1 MQRRARQ
8 TIFVVTLLALTLSSV
23 LTGPRAHSSNTQ
35 VPVITLS
42 TVQGFSAEISD
53 YFTDEN
59 GFTFTLTNRSSL
71 ALTVIGADFGSRIP
85 VSIVSQSGPNFPF
98 HVDAFIPGS
107 EDFENKIAGVQMSFV
122 LSSLG
127 GVAPGQS
134 TTITLGLG
142 GDAEFLARH
151 FFVSFFPEMQLAC
164 SQIGDKILIQFT
176 KLSPTEQCLV
186 FLNLS
191 DEVLTGIAFD
201 YPEDRGPFEL
211 LSTTPTPQPFGQHL
225 RFSKVLEPIP
235 GYSAR
240 SDFAILAGGRFAA
253 GSSQIGIQ
261 PNETSSEF
269 CYSGNFAGLTSVTPA
284 TVEAFETATYVRV
297 NKTTLK
303 CMLQG
308 PPVGGG
314 QTGLLAGSP
323 R

>member
-8 TIFVVTLLALTLSSV
+8 TIVVVTLLALALSSIF
-23 LTGPRAHSSNTQ
+23 TAPKAHGSNTQ
-35 VPVITLS
+35 VPIITLS
-42 TVQGFSAEISD
+42 TVQGFSAEISN

-71 ALTVIGADFGSRIP
+71 SLTAIGGDFGPRIP

-98 HVDAFIPGS
+98 HVDVFIPGS
-107 EDFENKIAGVQMSFV
+107 GAFENKIAGVQMSFV

-134 TTITLGLG
+134 TTITLDLG

-151 FFVSFFPEMQLAC
+151 LFVSFFPELQLDC
-164 SQIGDKILIQFT
+164 RNPPSDQLLIQFT
-176 KLSPTEQCLV
+176 KLTPTEQCVV

-191 DEVLTGIAFD
+191 DEVMTGIAFD
-201 YPEDRGPFEL
+201 YPDDRGPFEL
-211 LSTTPTPQPFGQHL
+211 LSTTPALQPFDQHF
-225 RFSKVLEPIP
+225 RFSSVREPIP
-235 GYSAR
+235 GFHVF
-240 SDFAILAGGRFAA
+240 SDFGILTGKRFAA
-253 GSSQIGIQ
+253 GSDQIGIH

-269 CYSGNFAGLTSVTPA
+269 CFAGNFTGLSQFTPDA
-284 TVEAFETATYVRV
+284 IVEGTYVKA
-297 NKTTLK
+297 NKITRQ
-303 CMLQG
+303 CIIQG